1 MGDSQGLHVVSKKK
15 NAPRRSTQ
23 HIFIASA
30 LVVAFRSC
38 WPPLKEHL
46 VPKSHVTKASAT
58 CGKKVIRIAPVE
70 ENRTISLGTGLAR
83 SCYPVPHLGLA
94 LPETGTSSFR
104 RINSAIQLI
113 RAYSELEEL
122 QEP

>member
-1 MGDSQGLHVVSKKK
+1 MGDSQGSHVSKKK
-15 NAPRRSTQ
+15 NAPCRSTQ
-23 HIFIASA
+23 HLFMASA
-30 LVVAFRSC
+30 LVATSSTWNLSLR
-38 WPPLKEHL
+38 EHL

-58 CGKKVIRIAPVE
+58 CGKKVIRMAPVE

-122 QEP
+122 QGP